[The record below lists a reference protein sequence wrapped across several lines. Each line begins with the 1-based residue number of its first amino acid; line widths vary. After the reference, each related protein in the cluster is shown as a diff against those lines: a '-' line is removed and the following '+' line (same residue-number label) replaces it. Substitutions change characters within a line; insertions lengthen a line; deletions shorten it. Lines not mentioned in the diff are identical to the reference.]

1 MRALPFLALL
11 AGCPAQE
18 DTAVPTPSED
28 LWPGEDLRPVL
39 DHPFFDAHPDLNDL
53 SLYASTV
60 QGPVE
65 DRPDQA
71 HRGAFA
77 VGNGRAF
84 GLMGLTD
91 PLNTLHGMVGPVYEK
106 GDRFFGDLAFALE
119 VDGAIPETEQEWLAR
134 VRGSAINVT
143 RADAGDLSLYTVD
156 FAPRPAGVDDL
167 DVPTAIVRLLL
178 VSNHG
183 DSARDAAVQLQ
194 PYREPTELD
203 GWLTEDDG
211 QDQRLAWL
219 SGVPWAEA
227 LDEDHRIDLGNVPAG
242 GSTQAAFVLGFGRSA
257 QDLADL
263 EIRLAATEPDALLDE
278 TLDWWAGFSS
288 EGVLLQIDDPRIED
302 LYDAQRVGVRVQQS
316 AAGAVCPMSRY
327 TGVWLRDTIGP
338 VRFLLRAGLHDQAT
352 AALDYLFLCAV
363 VDGDYSNHCSSG
375 LEPDDMVDEPDWASL
390 EPFNGRKAAE
400 GPSYV
405 PLAYAHYAAFTGDW
419 SRIEDRWDY
428 LSRGLLAQ
436 EITDDGLQPFSGD
449 ETYRIAMAA
458 ALGHSLEELY
468 EETAWSANSS
478 FLMAAAAGWMAQ
490 AAERQGLSEDQ
501 AAFEGLQAL
510 AHNALDHHFWLDDGY
525 WSPLIW
531 RETGEPEPLPY
542 EDVNLKPLWVGSHGL
557 EDQDA
562 TDNLAGLRAVAGHG
576 DGTIQSILP
585 EPYESFGIEEGMCTG
600 MAPGYALANLVA
612 VGDPEAHLAFD
623 ALHLYADDGGQV
635 DEYMVYDDF
644 SALAPAYDASGF
656 LGDFTARYRPWEGA
670 IDADAMLLYL
680 AGPIASDG
688 EADMVLAPHLPD
700 GNRHMAL
707 SNLTNAGAQG
717 TIVVTHTMGVLQA
730 EFLNL
735 SAEPATLQLDLPLP
749 PGFGTVMTASLDGE
763 PAGELITMPAGERRL
778 RFAAAPVEG
787 FAVATYRV
795 RSAP

>member
-11 AGCPAQE
+11 AGCPAP
-18 DTAVPTPSED
+18 DDSATPTTSAQ
-28 LWPGEDLRPVL
+28 LWPGEDQRPAL
-39 DHPFFDAHPDLNDL
+39 EHPFFDAHPGLRDL

-60 QGPVE
+60 SGPID

-106 GDRFFGDLAFALE
+106 GDRFFGDLAFELQ
-119 VDGAIPETEQEWLAR
+119 VDGEAVETEQESLAR

-156 FAPRPAGVDDL
+156 FAPRPTGVEDL
-167 DVPTAIVRLLL
+167 DVPAVIVRVVL
-178 VSNHG
+178 VSNRGEQAH
-183 DSARDAAVQLQ
+183 DVAVQLQ
-194 PYREPTELD
+194 PYREPTALD
-203 GWLTEDDG
+203 GWLSEDDG
-211 QDQRLAWL
+211 AEQRLAWL
-219 SGVPWAEA
+219 PWQVE
-227 LDEDHRIDLGNVPAG
+227 LDDEHRLELGELAAG
-242 GSTQAAFVLGFGRSA
+242 DSTQAAFAIGFGRSA
-257 QDLADL
+257 DDIAAL
-263 EIRLAATEPDALLDE
+263 ETQLAATDAE
-278 TLDWWAGFSS
+278 TWLEDTIAWWSGFSS
-288 EGVLLQIDDPRIED
+288 EGVQLRIDDPRIED

-375 LEPDDMVDEPDWASL
+375 LEPDDMVAEPDWDSL
-390 EPFNGRKAAE
+390 EPFSGRKAAE

-419 SRIEDRWDY
+419 SRIEDRWAY
-428 LSRGLLAQ
+428 LRRGLLAQ
-436 EITDDGLQPFSGD
+436 EISDEGLQPFSGD

-458 ALGHSLEELY
+458 ALGHELEEAY
-468 EETAWSANSS
+468 EDTAWSANSS

-490 AAERQGLSEDQ
+490 ASERQGLPEDQ
-501 AAFEGLQAL
+501 AGFEDLQAL
-510 AHNALDHHFWLDDGY
+510 AHHALDTHYWLADGY

-531 RETGEPEPLPY
+531 RDSGEPEPLPY
-542 EDVNLKPLWVGSHGL
+542 EDVNLKALWTASHGID
-557 EDQDA
+557 DQA
-562 TDNLAGLRAVAGHG
+562 AIDNLAGLRAIAGHG

-585 EPYESFGIEEGMCTG
+585 EPYESFGIEQGMCTG
-600 MAPGYALANLVA
+600 MVPGYYLANLVA

-644 SALAPAYDASGF
+644 SALAPAYDGSGF

-680 AGPIASDG
+680 AGPLASDG
-688 EADMVLAPHLPD
+688 SADLVLAPHLPN
-700 GNRHMAL
+700 GLPSMAL
-707 SNLTNAGAQG
+707 SGLTTAGAEG
-717 TIVVTHTMGVLQA
+717 NLELTHSMGVLEA
-730 EFLNL
+730 RFLNTDGEAAL
-735 SAEPATLQLDLPLP
+735 VQLDLPLP
-749 PGFGTVMTASLDGE
+749 SGFGTVMAASLDGAA
-763 PAGELITMPAGERRL
+763 AGELITMPGGERRV
-778 RFAAAPVEG
+778 RFAAATVEG
-787 FAVATYRV
+787 FEVLTARV
-795 RSAP
+795 IGAP